1 MDLRTALL
9 GCSSGQLSRIA
20 AAWALDVEAG
30 TLRRELVGAVAARI
44 ADALEA
50 GSAWG
55 SLGELALQVA
65 AVLVHAGGR
74 HELDLLG
81 RRVRQRVR
89 PSASDDADEVAR
101 LTDAAVAS
109 LVERGLV
116 FRVYDAEEQRR
127 GVYLVM
133 PDEILASASH
143 VLERSFGSPNDAH
156 DSHGDADGAAQPDR
170 VAVVNVA
177 ADLFALASALR
188 REAWSNAS
196 RELARRRALTVGQII
211 GHLRQQPADGPG
223 EPGRRWRFLLWV
235 AQRAGW
241 ISRDPWPLPD
251 DDAIGRLLADPASL
265 PAAALAAGPVTESGP
280 VQRGRLEPDSPQRG
294 TSRVRQ
300 ADALQV
306 LSELGDGSWWS
317 APELAAWLAKEIDP
331 DDGATVSG
339 GRGIRGGRPARSNR
353 ATQQFERWLD
363 GRWFWLGLVAR
374 GWDGE
379 CWGLAAPTTALRVL
393 TTGRPAASSAA
404 RRPCLLADGLQMEA
418 PADADLALLYRA
430 EPYLAFA
437 GTDGGTRRYRL
448 TPPSFERGLR
458 LGGDA
463 DELLSL
469 LERLGQQR
477 PPTAWVESVER
488 WSRGSDRLRLQAR
501 LILTADRA
509 ERVADALRV
518 GAVGDAVIETPSPRH
533 AIVAAENVANLLAD
547 LAEAGLPV
555 EVDPGLRL
563 EPGSAGRAAG
573 LAGGV
578 AETAWVALEVL
589 RRLAPD
595 VVGDQ
600 RDLQAARAKLEAV
613 LSATTLEALGRRA
626 ATIAAAISDRRRSQ
640 GRTRGRRRGT

>member
-20 AAWALDVEAG
+20 AVWTLDVEAG
-30 TLRRELVGAVAARI
+30 TLRRELVEAVAARI
-44 ADALEA
+44 AGALEE
-50 GSAWG
+50 GSVWG

-65 AVLVHAGGR
+65 SVLVHAGGR

-81 RRVRQRVR
+81 RRVRQRVGR
-89 PSASDDADEVAR
+89 SASDEADEIAR
-101 LTDAAVAS
+101 LTDAAIAS

-133 PDEILASASH
+133 PDEVLASAGR
-143 VLERSFGSPNDAH
+143 VLERHFDGPNHAN
-156 DSHGDADGAAQPDR
+156 DSHGDADGAVQPDR

-188 REAWSNAS
+188 RESWGNAS
-196 RELARRRALTVGQII
+196 RELARRRSLTVGQIV

-223 EPGRRWRFLLWV
+223 EPGRRWRFLLWL

-251 DDAIGRLLADPASL
+251 DEAIGRLLADPASL
-265 PAAALAAGPVTESGP
+265 PTAALAAGPVTESGP
-280 VQRGRLEPDSPQRG
+280 VQRGRLEPGGPERG
-294 TSRVRQ
+294 SSRMRQ
-300 ADALQV
+300 ADALQL

-317 APELAAWLAKEIDP
+317 APGLAAWLARELDAG
-331 DDGATVSG
+331 DGGAVSG
-339 GRGIRGGRPARSNR
+339 GRSITGGRPVRSNR
-353 ATQQFERWLD
+353 TAQQFERWLD

-374 GWDGE
+374 GWDGKG
-379 CWGLAAPTTALRVL
+379 WGLVAPTTALRVL
-393 TTGRPAASSAA
+393 TTGRPAASAPA
-404 RRPCLLADGLQMEA
+404 RRPCRLSDGLQLEA

-430 EPYLAFA
+430 EQYLAFA
-437 GTDGGTRRYRL
+437 GTDGGMRRYRL

-477 PPTAWVESVER
+477 PSTAWVESIER
-488 WSRGSDRLRLQAR
+488 WSRGSVRLRLQAR

-509 ERVADALRV
+509 ESVADALRV
-518 GAVGDAVIETPSPRH
+518 GAVGDAVIETPSPHH
-533 AIVAAENVANLLAD
+533 AIVAGEHVASLLAD
-547 LAEAGLPV
+547 LAQAGLPV
-555 EVDPGLRL
+555 DVEPGVRL

-613 LSATTLEALGRRA
+613 LSAAALEVLGRRA
-626 ATIAAAISDRRRSQ
+626 ATIAAAISDRRRSH
-640 GRTRGRRRGT
+640 GRTQGRRRGA